1 MYRRGINWQA
11 RATAVLAMLTLDKAH
26 LVFFGSPENT
36 QLGVTIYQGT
46 AALCNGLSVMY
57 FAHGLQAKVSY
68 DLQRLA
74 FCAMFLNAAAWLLY
88 MAQQSPSTV
97 NFLIG
102 MVTYGMLI
110 RTIWISDGDSDSG
123 GWSDLVH
130 RLLNRG
136 WIVHHEK
143 AKQ

>member
-11 RATAVLAMLTLDKAH
+11 RVTAILAMQALDQAH
-26 LVFFGSPENT
+26 RVFFGHPENT
-36 QLGVTIYQGT
+36 ELGVTIYQGT
-46 AALCNGLSVMY
+46 AALLNGLSVIY
-57 FAHGLQAKVSY
+57 FANGLQGKVSY
-68 DLQRLA
+68 DLQRLG
-74 FCAMFLNAAAWLLY
+74 FCAMFLNAAGWLLY
-88 MAQQSPSTV
+88 MAQQSPSSV
-97 NFLIG
+97 NFLIA
-102 MVTYGMLI
+102 MVTYGMLV

-136 WIVHHEK
+136 GIVHYEK